1 MNREKKD
8 NLLMII
14 LGISFFMNIFGINFF
29 IPPAIRELVAIGWII
44 FTLGALFFVL
54 SVITLRMKGVSK
66 LVDSGVYGIV
76 RHPMYL
82 GAMMMFLSH
91 IFLGQNWI
99 VVIGGVVAIVSCYL
113 IILSGDERN
122 IERFGDDYKRYMQRV
137 PRLNL
142 LLGLFKLFNRKEVG
156 KGVESH

>member
-1 MNREKKD
+1 
-8 NLLMII
+8 MII
-14 LGISFFMNIFGINFF
+14 MGISFFMNIFCINFF
-29 IPPAIRELVAIGWII
+29 LPPAIRELVAVGWVI
-44 FTLGALFFVL
+44 FALGALFFVL
-54 SVITLRMKGVSK
+54 SVITLRIRGVSK

-99 VVIGGVVAIVSCYL
+99 VVIGGVVAIVCCYL

-122 IERFGDDYKRYMQRV
+122 IEKFGDDYKRYMQRV
-137 PRLNL
+137 PRMNL
-142 LLGLFKLFNRKEVG
+142 LLGVFRFFRRKDVG
-156 KGVESH
+156 KSVESN